1 MLGSINFPMAGII
14 TEYCDL
20 LLLWKIGQHR
30 GHSTTTWTKVYLTLI
45 PPPSSGPIWTF
56 YILSTLY
63 HVTPREFSTVPS
75 PSSCLRSYWMPTWT
89 NAALAHPYTHPHY
102 RKPIIIC
109 PDPLYYSSPLCIATE
124 KYIRK
129 QINLICYCT
138 C

>member
-20 LLLWKIGQHR
+20 LLLWKIGQYG
-30 GHSTTTWTKVYLTLI
+30 GHSTTTWTKVYLTLTL
-45 PPPSSGPIWTF
+45 PLEWTNMD
-56 YILSTLY
+56 ILHIIYPLSRDS
-63 HVTPREFSTVPS
+63 REFPTVPS